1 MAKKTTALSL
11 ASVVGKGYGTFWR
24 STKRYRVVKGSRGSK
39 KSSTMAL
46 WLILNL
52 LAHPEANALV
62 IRRYERT
69 LRQSCYAALVWAM
82 NRLGLQDQFACT
94 VSPMEIVVKATG
106 QKIIFRGL
114 DDAMKV
120 TSVTVS
126 QGVLCW
132 VWIEEAFELSDE
144 SEFNKLDLSIRGQMP
159 EGLFK
164 QVTLTF
170 NPWSETSWLKK
181 RFFDTPSDD
190 VLALTTT
197 YRCNEWLDD
206 QDRKI
211 FEEMAL
217 NNPRRYRIEGLGE
230 WGIAEGLIYED
241 VQFVSFDREAFRKR
255 KDLKAFY
262 GVDFG
267 FTDPTAFVG
276 GFFDEAERT
285 LYVAWEIYRRGLTN
299 QDLAELIKNFG
310 LRREVV
316 TCDSAEPKSIEEL
329 RKAGVNAQPSIKGAD
344 SVRYGIQKLQG
355 VKIVVHPDCPNV
367 VHEIQNYAWAKDRQ
381 GNPTDKPE
389 HDFSHCLT
397 GDTLVETIGGAVPI
411 KELVGKEGFLH
422 CFDESMGTAVI
433 GRFRDCRMTRE
444 RVEVF
449 EIEVQDGRKFR
460 ATADHPVLTA
470 KGWKKVKELQVDDE
484 VIDIMCT

>member
-1 MAKKTTALSL
+1 MTKTTEVSL
-11 ASVVGKGYGTFWR
+11 ASVVGDGYDTFWR
-24 STKRYRVVKGSRGSK
+24 SKQRYRVVKGSRGSK

-69 LRQSCYAALVWAM
+69 LRQSCYAALLWAM
-82 NRLGLQDQFACT
+82 ERLGLSDKFFCT

-126 QGVLCW
+126 KGVLCW
-132 VWIEEAFELSDE
+132 VWIEECFELQDE
-144 SEFNKLDLSIRGQMP
+144 SEFNKLDLSIRGMMP
-159 EGLFK
+159 PGLFK
-164 QVTLTF
+164 QITLTF
-170 NPWSETSWLKK
+170 NPWSETSWIKK
-181 RFFDTPSDD
+181 RFFDTPNPE

-206 QDRKI
+206 QDRRI
-211 FEEMAL
+211 FEDMARD
-217 NNPRRYRIEGLGE
+217 NPARYRIEGLGE
-230 WGIAEGLIYED
+230 WGIAEGLIYPD
-241 VQFVSFDREAFRKR
+241 AQIVSFDREAMKAR

-276 GFFDEAERT
+276 GFYSEAERT
-285 LYVAWEIYRRGLTN
+285 VYVAWEIYRRGITN
-299 QDLAELIKNFG
+299 QDLARLIKEFG

-329 RKAGVNAQPSIKGAD
+329 KRAGVNAQPSIKGPD

-355 VKIVVHPDCPNV
+355 VKIVVHPDCSNV
-367 VHEIQNYAWAKDRQ
+367 AHEIQNYAWAKDRS

-389 HDFSHCLT
+389 HDFSHSLDALRY
-397 GDTLVETIGGAVPI
+397 GVEP
-411 KELVGKEGFLH
+411 LLSGKA
-422 CFDESMGTAVI
+422 SI
-433 GRFRDCRMTRE
+433 WS
-444 RVEVF
+444 
-449 EIEVQDGRKFR
+449 RKMF
-460 ATADHPVLTA
+460 
-470 KGWKKVKELQVDDE
+470 
-484 VIDIMCT
+484 